1 MLHILKVEYKVV
13 ELLIEFI
20 EETSRLIETI
30 LANQLEVL
38 LLLL

>member
-1 MLHILKVEYKVV
+1 MLHILKLEYKVV

>member
-30 LANQLEVL
+30 LAN
-38 LLLL
+38 